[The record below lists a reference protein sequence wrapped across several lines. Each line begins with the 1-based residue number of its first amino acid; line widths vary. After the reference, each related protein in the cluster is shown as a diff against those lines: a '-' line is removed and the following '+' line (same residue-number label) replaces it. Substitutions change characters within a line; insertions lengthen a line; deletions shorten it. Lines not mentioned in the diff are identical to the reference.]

1 MTKKFE
7 PNIDPN
13 APQEV
18 KDGAALLSDQE
29 KREIA
34 IMGAMRNAVYKL
46 LEEDNNTV
54 IIDLAEL
61 VRVHAKCIGY
71 YMGMAEMFDDV
82 EFRAEYLSGMA
93 SFLMREV
100 EASREAFTSTPLPPN
115 VTVIDDSMGGS
126 ASQH

>member
-7 PNIDPN
+7 LDIDPN

-18 KDGAALLSDQE
+18 KDGSALLSDQQ

-46 LEEDNNTV
+46 LEEDNTV
-54 IIDLAEL
+54 ILDLPEL
-61 VRVHAKCIGY
+61 VKVHAKCIGY

-93 SFLMREV
+93 SYLMGEV
-100 EASREAFTSTPLPPN
+100 EASRKAFTS
-115 VTVIDDSMGGS
+115 M
-126 ASQH
+126 

>member
-34 IMGAMRNAVYKL
+34 IMGAMRSAVCSLL
-46 LEEDNNTV
+46 LEDDNTV
-54 IIDLAEL
+54 TLDLAEL
-61 VRVHAKCIGY
+61 VSVHAKCIGY
-71 YMGMAEMFDDV
+71 YMGMDKKFDDV
-82 EFRAEYLSGMA
+82 EFRAEYLSNIA

-115 VTVIDDSMGGS
+115 VIVIDDSMGGS

>member
-7 PNIDPN
+7 LNIDPN
-13 APQEV
+13 APQDL

-34 IMGAMRNAVYKL
+34 IMVAMRNAVFRL
-46 LEEDNNTV
+46 LEDDNTV
-54 IIDLAEL
+54 ILDLAEL

-71 YMGMAEMFDDV
+71 YMGMAEKFDDI

-93 SFLMREV
+93 AFLMGEV
-100 EASREAFTSTPLPPN
+100 EASRKAFTSMPLPPD

>member
-7 PNIDPN
+7 LDIDPN

-18 KDGAALLSDQE
+18 KDSAALLSDEE
-29 KREIA
+29 KRDIA
-34 IMGAMRNAVYKL
+34 IMGAMRSAVYKL
-46 LEEDNNTV
+46 LKEDDTV

-71 YMGMAEMFDDV
+71 YMGMAEKFDDI

-93 SFLMREV
+93 SFLMGEV
-100 EASREAFTSTPLPPN
+100 EASRKAFTSMPLPPN